1 MNPKI
6 ITSKEAAYLIKD
18 GAWLCSQGMGGND
31 LAEELMLELGKR
43 FEETGKPEHIKWMH
57 SSGNGDKVSS

>member
-31 LAEELMLELGKR
+31 LAEELMLEL
-43 FEETGKPEHIKWMH
+43 
-57 SSGNGDKVSS
+57 